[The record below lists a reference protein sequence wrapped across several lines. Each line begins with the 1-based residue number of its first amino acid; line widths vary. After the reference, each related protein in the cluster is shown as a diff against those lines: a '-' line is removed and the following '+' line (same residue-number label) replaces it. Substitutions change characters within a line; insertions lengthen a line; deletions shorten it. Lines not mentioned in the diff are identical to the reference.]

1 MPTFAYKARGPHG
14 DAIEGSMEAGS
25 SDSVAARLRESGL
38 IPVNIQEAVER
49 DGGLMSRDVSDI
61 FPPPVRQNDLIQFC
75 RQMYSLLRAGVPILS
90 GLNGLATTTRN
101 PTLGKAIQRVR
112 EGLEAGHDLASSL
125 AQQPDIFD
133 QFFVSLVRVGETSGQ
148 LDQTFNQLAYY
159 LEREKLTKDRI
170 KQATRYPMFV
180 MIVLAVAIGVMNW
193 FVIPRFAGVYARFG
207 ADLPLVTKAV
217 VALSDFMINN
227 WLGILV
233 GLVLA
238 FFGIR
243 NWLHSD
249 SGRYRWDRF
258 KLRIPLIGPVIQ
270 HATLGRFTRLFGM
283 SQQAGVPLITS
294 LSVVARALDN
304 AFLEERILAMRD
316 GIERGESISRTAIN
330 AGIFDP
336 LVLQMIAVGEESGT
350 LDELLQE
357 LAAYYDREVEYSIEK
372 LSAAIGPILTIVI
385 GVVMLFFALAIFLP
399 MWGLADAALGRG
411 APEI

>member
-14 DAIEGSMEAGS
+14 DAIEGTMEANTS
-25 SDSVAARLRESGL
+25 EAVASRLLEGGL
-38 IPVNIQEAVER
+38 IPVNIQQATLRE
-49 DGGLMSRDVSDI
+49 GGMMSRDLNDI
-61 FPPPVRQNDLIQFC
+61 FPPPVRQTDLIQFC

-101 PTLGKAIQRVR
+101 PTLGKSIQRVR
-112 EGLEAGHDLASSL
+112 EMLEGGHDLASAL
-125 AQQPDIFD
+125 AQQPDVFD
-133 QFFVSLVRVGETSGQ
+133 QFFISMVRVGETSGQ

-159 LEREKLTKDRI
+159 LEREKLTRDRI
-170 KQATRYPMFV
+170 KQSTRYPMFV
-180 MIVLAVAIGVMNW
+180 LIVLALAIGIMNW

-207 ADLPLVTKAV
+207 ADLPIVTRGV
-217 VALSDFMINN
+217 VAFSDFMVNN
-227 WLGILV
+227 WIGILI
-233 GLVLA
+233 GLALV
-238 FFGIR
+238 FFGWR
-243 NWLHSD
+243 NWVNSE

-258 KLRIPLIGPVIQ
+258 KLRIPLIGPVIKL
-270 HATLGRFTRLFGM
+270 ATLGRFTRLFGM

-304 AFLEERILAMRD
+304 AFLEERVLAMRD

-330 AGIFDP
+330 TGIFDP

-411 APEI
+411 APKI